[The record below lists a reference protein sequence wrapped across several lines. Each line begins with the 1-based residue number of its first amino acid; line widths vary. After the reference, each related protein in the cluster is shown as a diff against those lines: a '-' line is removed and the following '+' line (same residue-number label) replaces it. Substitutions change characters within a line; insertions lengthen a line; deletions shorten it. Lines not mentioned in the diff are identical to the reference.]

1 MIKVNLTRLPEIDR
15 ETNEAYK
22 QLRTNVMFCGD
33 NIKTLMVTSTMP
45 NEGKSEVSYF
55 LAHSIAESKKRVL
68 LLDGDIRKSM
78 MATRFA
84 PDKKVHGLSHYLAGQ
99 DSLDDIICQTN
110 IPDLYM
116 IFAGFAAPNPSEL
129 LAGTRFVPMLTA
141 LKKVFDYVIID
152 SPPVGSVTDAA
163 IIGRHVDGGIL
174 VIGYDDVSYKLIAKA
189 KNQLEMSGCHM
200 IGAVINQ
207 AEVRRG
213 GYYHGYYGKYYGR
226 SGDNDAETNK

>member
-84 PDKKVHGLSHYLAGQ
+84 PDKKEW
-99 DSLDDIICQTN
+99 
-110 IPDLYM
+110 
-116 IFAGFAAPNPSEL
+116 GFQQW
-129 LAGTRFVPMLTA
+129 
-141 LKKVFDYVIID
+141 KDYC
-152 SPPVGSVTDAA
+152 
-163 IIGRHVDGGIL
+163 
-174 VIGYDDVSYKLIAKA
+174 AKA
-189 KNQLEMSGCHM
+189 
-200 IGAVINQ
+200 
-207 AEVRRG
+207 VRERRYICAIDKRAFHRARQYVLVLG
-213 GYYHGYYGKYYGR
+213 I
-226 SGDNDAETNK
+226 E